1 MKLKQIMFMKIF
13 IEIKICLILV
23 IIPRDSKFFD
33 LVNQK
38 VIGKMKDEFKEKIFA
53 EFVEFVVVIAI
64 SEYGPVFLLL
74 R

>member
-1 MKLKQIMFMKIF
+1 M
-13 IEIKICLILV
+13 

>member
-38 VIGKMKDEFKEKIFA
+38 VIGKMKDEFKEKISG

-64 SEYGPVFLLL
+64 NEYGPVFFLF

>member
-1 MKLKQIMFMKIF
+1 M
-13 IEIKICLILV
+13 

-38 VIGKMKDEFKEKIFA
+38 VIGKMKDEFKEKIVA

>member
-1 MKLKQIMFMKIF
+1 MKLKQMMFMKIF

-38 VIGKMKDEFKEKIFA
+38 VIGKMKDEFKEKIVA

-64 SEYGPVFLLL
+64 SEYGSVFLLL